1 MHFVDDTSVEQVDHI
16 ILGTGFHYSYP
27 FLENVC
33 LNDNRVNGLY
43 LHIFNI
49 EDPTLAF
56 VGAIAA
62 KLTFK
67 AYEWQAVLA
76 SRFYAGR
83 SKLPSRE
90 EQQRWENERVA
101 KCGNGAKFTAIFPES
116 KEYFE
121 FVRLLAG
128 NDGPGR
134 KLPKFDP
141 KWVHDFNAGHQL
153 RIQQ

>member
-43 LHIFNI
+43 LHVFNI

-56 VGAIAA
+56 VGAIGAG
-62 KLTFK
+62 LTFK

-76 SRFYAGR
+76 SRFFAGR

-90 EQQRWENERVA
+90 EKTTLGKRA
-101 KCGNGAKFTAIFPES
+101 GS
-116 KEYFE
+116 K
-121 FVRLLAG
+121 V
-128 NDGPGR
+128 
-134 KLPKFDP
+134 
-141 KWVHDFNAGHQL
+141 W
-153 RIQQ
+153 